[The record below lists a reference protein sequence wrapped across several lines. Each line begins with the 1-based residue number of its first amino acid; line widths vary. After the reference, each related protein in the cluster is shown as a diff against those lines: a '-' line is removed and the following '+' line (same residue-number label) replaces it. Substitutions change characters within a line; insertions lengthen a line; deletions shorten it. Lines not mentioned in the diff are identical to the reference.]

1 MMSTMMTEMKRMMPM
16 MGDGEPASANTY
28 FAITGVIGM
37 MAWGFTAV
45 VYQFV
50 TKEVSVPF
58 SADAPLVLGWAGI
71 VTLVWLGVFMKRI
84 AMAKMSVRP
93 RVQFS
98 GPGIVW
104 ITAMGTAFVLNVLG
118 LFIASDALM
127 WLPWA
132 GGFALA
138 YTLTGLMVER
148 GGIFIMAGMAS
159 AGVTVYG
166 LFLGTAASLGAPFV
180 LLGMLHSMPM
190 IVDAARGGRQLT
202 DEGIPQIKAEA
213 RDTGEEAAGTELTA

>member
-1 MMSTMMTEMKRMMPM
+1 MATVMTEMKRMMPM
-16 MGDGEPASANTY
+16 MGDGERASANTY
-28 FAITGVIGM
+28 FAMTGM
-37 MAWGFTAV
+37 MGMMVWGFTAV
-45 VYQFV
+45 VYHFV
-50 TKEVSVPF
+50 TAQVSVPF

-71 VTLVWLGVFMKRI
+71 VTLVWLGIFTKRI
-84 AMAKMSVRP
+84 VMARMSVRP

-104 ITAMGTAFVLNVLG
+104 ITTMATAFVLNVVG
-118 LFIASDALM
+118 LFIASEALM

-132 GGFALA
+132 GGFAIA
-138 YTLTGLMVER
+138 YTLTGLMVQR
-148 GGIFIMAGMAS
+148 GGIFLMAGVAS
-159 AGVTVYG
+159 AGMTVYG

-202 DEGIPQIKAEA
+202 DEGIPQLKADQ
-213 RDTGEEAAGTELTA
+213 RDGSGETTGAEITA